1 MSQTN
6 AEIARAYFEAFDRHD
21 LVAAAQ
27 FLDSDVAWDWDD
39 HLLIDEEAIQGREA
53 VREYWERILA
63 TSPFAHEDHQF
74 LEADDRVCVLANIR
88 VQGAGSGVELAQPCG
103 YALTLRGG
111 AIIRSLFY
119 FDQSHARQAV
129 GLASV

>member
-1 MSQTN
+1 VVSQTN
-6 AEIARAYFEAFDRHD
+6 AEIARAYFEAFDRGD

-27 FLDSDVAWDWDD
+27 FLAPDVAWDWDNK
-39 HLLIDEEAIQGREA
+39 LLIDEDPIHGREG

-74 LEADDRVCVLANIR
+74 LEADDRVCVLAKIR
-88 VQGAGSGVELAQPCG
+88 LQGAGSGVELAQPCG
-103 YALTLRGG
+103 YALTLHGG

-119 FDQSHARQAV
+119 FDQAQARKAV
-129 GLASV
+129 GV